1 MDNKRLARFISYE
14 SFSIMKVPINMI
26 GGGFYHDIC
35 SSAGSVPKL
44 IEWKKDNSADI
55 SIHIDYHIQQHVDKT
70 KRNFAWLS
78 ESRTIIPALYDWCI
92 HNVDYLN
99 NTFELIFTNDKSLLE
114 LSPKFKQVVCS
125 VIPWV
130 KDHAI
135 FPKTK
140 LVSMISSNKSAC
152 PEHELRKYVID
163 KFRNQ
168 IDLYGRGYLDIADKS
183 IGLNDYYFSIC
194 MENLTYSNG
203 YSEKI
208 TDCFATG
215 TIPIYYGS
223 PDIGEVFNEDG
234 IIWLT
239 EEFKIEDLSAEL
251 YWSKID
257 AIRDNFERAINFPV
271 AEDWIYETYIK

>member
-1 MDNKRLARFISYE
+1 MDNQRLARFNTNE
-14 SFSIMKVPINMI
+14 GFSIMKIPINMI

-35 SSAGSVPKL
+35 SSAGSEPKL

-55 SIHIDYHIQQHVDKT
+55 SIHIDYHIQTPVDKN
-70 KRNFAWLS
+70 KKNYAWLS
-78 ESRTIIPALYDWCI
+78 ESRTINPSLYNWCI
-92 HNVDYLN
+92 ENVNYLN
-99 NTFELIFTNDKSLLE
+99 DTFELIFTNDKSLLK
-114 LSPKFKQVVCS
+114 LSPKFKQVICS
-125 VIPWV
+125 ARPWI
-130 KDHAI
+130 KECAL

-140 LVSMISSNKSAC
+140 LVSMIASNKSLC
-152 PEHELRKYVID
+152 PEHNLRTYVID
-163 KFRNQ
+163 KFKNQ
-168 IDLYGRGYLDIADKS
+168 IDLYGRGYVDIADKS
-183 IGLNDYYFSIC
+183 IGLKDYYFSIC

-208 TDCFATG
+208 SDCFATG

-223 PDIGEVFNEDG
+223 PDIVEVFNKDG

-251 YWSKID
+251 YWSKLD
-257 AIRDNFERAINFPV
+257 AIKDNFERAINFPI

>member
-1 MDNKRLARFISYE
+1 MINKI
-14 SFSIMKVPINMI
+14 PINMI

-35 SSAGSVPKL
+35 SCAGSEPKL
-44 IEWKKDNSADI
+44 IEWKKDRSANI
-55 SIHIDYHIQQHVDKT
+55 SIHIDHHIQHPVDPT

-78 ESRTIIPALYDWCI
+78 ESKTINSELYDWCI
-92 HNVDYLN
+92 QNVDYLTN
-99 NTFELIFTNDKSLLE
+99 NFELIFTNDTSLLNV
-114 LSPKFKQVVCS
+114 SPKFKLVICS
-125 VIPWV
+125 AHPWV
-130 KDHAI
+130 KDRAI

-140 LVSMISSNKSAC
+140 LVSMIASSKSLC
-152 PEHELRKYVID
+152 PEHELRRYVID
-163 KFRNQ
+163 KFKNQ
-168 IDLYGRGYLDIADKS
+168 IDLFGRGYLEIADKS
-183 IGLNDYYFSIC
+183 LGLADYYFSIC

-215 TIPIYYGS
+215 TIPVYYGS

-239 EEFKIEDLSAEL
+239 EEFKIADLSAEL

-257 AIRDNFERAINFPV
+257 AVKDNYERAINFPI

>member
-1 MDNKRLARFISYE
+1 MSKQL
-14 SFSIMKVPINMI
+14 INMI

-35 SSAGSVPKL
+35 SCANSKPNL
-44 IEWKKDNSADI
+44 IEWVKDQSADI
-55 SIHIDYHIQQHVDKT
+55 SIHIDYHIQYPTDTT

-78 ESRTIIPALYDWCI
+78 ESRTINPDLYEWCI
-92 HNVDYLN
+92 RNVRYLEN
-99 NTFELIFTNDKSLLE
+99 NFELIFTNDKSLLS
-114 LSPKFKQVVCS
+114 LSSKIKLVICS
-125 VIPWV
+125 AKPWIQNTS
-130 KDHAI
+130 I

-140 LVSMISSNKSAC
+140 LVSMIASNKSAC
-152 PEHELRKYVID
+152 PEHDLRKYVID
-163 KFRNQ
+163 KFRKQ
-168 IDLYGRGYLDIADKS
+168 IDLYGRGYVEITDKS

-223 PDIGEVFNEDG
+223 SDIIEVFNGDG

-239 EEFKIEDLSAEL
+239 EEFKIEDLSPEL
-251 YWSKID
+251 YWSKIE
-257 AIRDNFERAINFPV
+257 AVRDNYERAINFPI
-271 AEDWIYETYIK
+271 AEDWIYETYIKQPFEK

>member
-1 MDNKRLARFISYE
+1 
-14 SFSIMKVPINMI
+14 MKIPINMI

-35 SSAGSVPKL
+35 SCAGSEPNL
-44 IEWKKDNSADI
+44 IEWKKDGSATI
-55 SIHIDYHIQQHVDKT
+55 SIHIDYHIQQPVDTT

-78 ESRTIIPALYDWCI
+78 ESKTINPNLYDWSI
-92 HNVDYLN
+92 QNVNYLN

-114 LSPKFKQVVCS
+114 LSPKFKLVICS
-125 VIPWV
+125 ARPWV
-130 KDHAI
+130 KEYGI

-140 LVSMISSNKSAC
+140 LVSMIASNKVSC
-152 PEHELRKYVID
+152 PEHQLRKYVID
-163 KFRNQ
+163 KYKNQ
-168 IDLYGRGYLDIADKS
+168 IDLYGRGYLNISDKS
-183 IGLNDYYFSIC
+183 IGLNDYYFSVC

-223 PDIGEVFNEDG
+223 PDIGEVFNQNG
-234 IIWLT
+234 IIWLQ
-239 EEFKIEDLSAEL
+239 EELKIEDLTPEL

-257 AIRDNFERAINFPV
+257 AIQDNFERAINFPI
-271 AEDWIYETYIK
+271 AEDWIYKTYIK

>member
-1 MDNKRLARFISYE
+1 MIASY
-14 SFSIMKVPINMI
+14 KV
-26 GGGFYHDIC
+26 
-35 SSAGSVPKL
+35 S
-44 IEWKKDNSADI
+44 
-55 SIHIDYHIQQHVDKT
+55 
-70 KRNFAWLS
+70 
-78 ESRTIIPALYDWCI
+78 
-92 HNVDYLN
+92 
-99 NTFELIFTNDKSLLE
+99 
-114 LSPKFKQVVCS
+114 
-125 VIPWV
+125 
-130 KDHAI
+130 
-135 FPKTK
+135 
-140 LVSMISSNKSAC
+140 C